1 MTKRKTRES
10 ESTRDD
16 HMREGNG
23 LRTRL
28 LNMSPREAKML
39 DRGYTLLVEQTE
51 EAGDQAAK
59 RLTKLLARII
69 VRNVRAGRAGG
80 AE

>member
-1 MTKRKTRES
+1 
-10 ESTRDD
+10 
-16 HMREGNG
+16 
-23 LRTRL
+23 
-28 LNMSPREAKML
+28 ML

-51 EAGDQAAK
+51 EEGDQAAK